1 MRIEDIALTMIPAL
15 GAKGT
20 VRLLDDFGS
29 GEELFRATE
38 TELRAAGRLRDDVVR
53 AILNRASF
61 GAAKREL
68 DYCVRHGIDAVAA
81 GDAEYPTLLYD
92 IPDRPHVLYV
102 KGERSV
108 LQGRL
113 LSMVG
118 TRSMTHY
125 GQDMCYKLI
134 RELAERV
141 PDLVIVSGIAAGCDA
156 ACHHA
161 ALECG
166 LHSVAVLANPL
177 PEVTPAAHRAL
188 ADQIVAHG
196 GALVT
201 EFHSQT
207 RQNGNLFPARN
218 RIIAGL
224 SAATVVVESAVGG
237 GSLITADYA
246 NGYGRTVLAVPGQ
259 ATSRYS
265 RGANLLIRNQK
276 AQLILSAEDIL
287 EDLMWDLELP
297 HSVRKPVEERDTP
310 LLREEAQIMSCFR
323 CDETLT
329 VDEIVVLTGMD
340 AGTLT
345 AFLVSLELTGLLRQL
360 PGGKYKRM
368 F

>member
-20 VRLLDDFGS
+20 VRLLEDFGS
-29 GEELFRATE
+29 SEALFGATE
-38 TELRAAGRLRDDVVR
+38 AELRAGGRLREDVLR
-53 AILNRASF
+53 AIVNRSSF
-61 GAAKREL
+61 SAAKREL
-68 DYCVRHGIDAVAA
+68 GYCDKHRIDAVAA
-81 GDAEYPTLLYD
+81 GDADYPTLLHD
-92 IPDRPHVLYV
+92 IPDRPHVLYF
-102 KGERSV
+102 KGDRAV
-108 LQGRL
+108 LRGRL

-118 TRSMTHY
+118 SRSMTHY

-141 PDLVIVSGIAAGCDA
+141 PDLVIVSGIAAGCDS

-161 ALECG
+161 ALENG
-166 LHSVAVLANPL
+166 LRSVAVLANPL
-177 PEVTPAAHRAL
+177 PEVNPAANRRL
-188 ADQIVAHG
+188 AEEILSHG
-196 GALVT
+196 GVLVS

-224 SAATVVVESAVGG
+224 SAATVVVESALGG

-259 ATSRYS
+259 ATSRFS
-265 RGANLLIRNQK
+265 RGTNLLIRNQK

-297 HSVRKPVEERDTP
+297 HSVRKPIEARDTP
-310 LLREEAQIMSCFR
+310 LLQEEIRIISCFR
-323 CDETLT
+323 SDETLT
-329 VDEIVVLTGMD
+329 VDEIVALTGLD
-340 AGTLT
+340 VGTLM
-345 AFLVSLELTGLLRQL
+345 AFLISLEVSGLLRQL
-360 PGGKYKRM
+360 PGGRYKRI